1 MLATH
6 LKTTPYISPMEAV
19 AVAFLLVTP
28 LQAQGLAGEYPDA
41 VGVGAMSGV
50 ILLLM
55 AWTASLRWQLQRIM
69 RPSRARS
76 AKPEAP
82 AEEPTESAWEE
93 RDLLPTLLGNM
104 PDAIYFKDLQSRFVR
119 VSWSKVE
126 SALALAR
133 GQCQISA
140 KDNPAARPP
149 PHLAGPA
156 EFAKY
161 LAGKTD
167 FDIYPEARARASFE
181 DEQEIIRSA
190 APLSG
195 KLEKTVHPD
204 GRITWGVTTKMAWR
218 AHDGRII
225 GTFGITKDVTFI
237 KESEEK
243 LEKANKQLVEASRMA
258 GMAEVATTVLHN
270 VGNVLNSV
278 NISASVV
285 ADKIKS
291 SKSANLAKAADML
304 REHAGDLAAFLAN
317 DAKGSKF
324 PEYLATLAGCLAVE
338 RNEMLVELSSLRA
351 NIDHIKE
358 IVAMQQ
364 AYAKVA
370 GSQETL
376 NPADLVEDSLRLNA
390 GAVER
395 HHVQVIRQYSPTPPV
410 LVDKHKVLQI
420 LVNLIRNAKYALE
433 DRGPGDKRMILR
445 VEPGENGTVKI
456 SVEDNGAGIA
466 AENLTR
472 IFEHGFTTRQDG
484 HGFALHGGALAAR
497 QMGGSL
503 TCHSAGSGQGA
514 AFTLQLP
521 LRPPESASR

>member
-1 MLATH
+1 
-6 LKTTPYISPMEAV
+6 
-19 AVAFLLVTP
+19 
-28 LQAQGLAGEYPDA
+28 
-41 VGVGAMSGV
+41 
-50 ILLLM
+50 
-55 AWTASLRWQLQRIM
+55 
-69 RPSRARS
+69 
-76 AKPEAP
+76 
-82 AEEPTESAWEE
+82 
-93 RDLLPTLLGNM
+93 
-104 PDAIYFKDLQSRFVR
+104 
-119 VSWSKVE
+119 
-126 SALALAR
+126 
-133 GQCQISA
+133 
-140 KDNPAARPP
+140 
-149 PHLAGPA
+149 
-156 EFAKY
+156 
-161 LAGKTD
+161 
-167 FDIYPEARARASFE
+167 
-181 DEQEIIRSA
+181 
-190 APLSG
+190 
-195 KLEKTVHPD
+195 
-204 GRITWGVTTKMAWR
+204 
-218 AHDGRII
+218 
-225 GTFGITKDVTFI
+225 
-237 KESEEK
+237 
-243 LEKANKQLVEASRMA
+243 
-258 GMAEVATTVLHN
+258 
-270 VGNVLNSV
+270 
-278 NISASVV
+278 
-285 ADKIKS
+285 
-291 SKSANLAKAADML
+291 ML

-503 TCHSAGSGQGA
+503 TCHSADSGQGA